1 MKFKF
6 IKTDGYAV
14 FACSVI
20 ISALALTGCSEKTNE
35 QRYESPVNDSTI
47 ESNGEGMVSSK
58 DSTASSEEGATSS
71 RDESQSYEVRLDQQ
85 LLETVEKERLCV
97 RVYLRMDEEAL
108 REEYNEIYPD
118 IGDNSHYWYS
128 FLSNRGEQM
137 LKNFMTDYDIN
148 YEDFSVLSSMARIAG
163 ELDKDTV
170 SLMLNDPRVSE
181 IYYYPAGFA
190 IMTDRV

>member
-20 ISALALTGCSEKTNE
+20 ISALALTGCSERTNE
-35 QRYESPVNDSTI
+35 QRYESPADDTTI
-47 ESNGEGMVSSK
+47 ESNGEGTVSSE
-58 DSTASSEEGATSS
+58 DSTASSEESETSS
-71 RDESQSYEVRLDQQ
+71 SDESQPDEMLLDQQ
-85 LLETVEKERLCV
+85 LLETVEKEKLCV
-97 RVYLRMDEEAL
+97 RVYLHMDEEAL

-118 IGDNSHYWYS
+118 IGDDRWYT

-137 LKNFMTDYDIN
+137 LREFMSDYDIN

-163 ELDKDTV
+163 ELDRDTV
-170 SLMLNDPRVSE
+170 SLMLSDPRVSE